1 MRTLYSD
8 STARLRNVVPL
19 QFFGD
24 SFPTATFGLG
34 VVMLVL
40 GYLIRYRQMTE
51 LIAGINPEMVSD
63 QERLA
68 ELVGGTLVLISVLTF
83 AYGVVLAQ
91 GLAGDALSTAYEV
104 VVVVLIVGMLV
115 KARTV

>member
-1 MRTLYSD
+1 MSALRYD
-8 STARLRNVVPL
+8 SAAWLRNVVPL
-19 QFFGD
+19 QLFGE
-24 SFPTATFGLG
+24 SLPTATFGLG
-34 VVMLVL
+34 VVMLAL
-40 GYLIRYRQMTE
+40 GYLIRYRQTTE

-63 QERLA
+63 QKRLA
-68 ELVGGTLVLISVLTF
+68 ELVGGTLILISVLTF